1 MWIEAN
7 IALVLQICGVLTCSM
22 IAYALMPRAINRFI
36 FNEEI
41 SGNLLAY
48 RSWGIMIFASGL
60 MLIYAASHAEAR
72 LPILL
77 YSIVGKS
84 SFIVPVLTN
93 GRYLK
98 RPAFPMALADVAMVA
113 LFAWYLLS

>member
-1 MWIEAN
+1 MIQEN

-22 IAYALMPRAINRFI
+22 ISYALVPRFVNRFT
-36 FNEEI
+36 FGEEI

-48 RSWGIMIFASGL
+48 RSWGVMIFASGL
-60 MLIYAASHAEAR
+60 MLIYAASNAEAR

-84 SFIVPVLTN
+84 SFVLPVVFS
-93 GRYLK
+93 GRYFK
-98 RPAFPMALADVAMVA
+98 RPAFPMALADVAMIA